1 MTMHGLPGQREVSGC
16 LQLTEVGF
24 RTNDRHPSKPSVQ
37 ASHSQ
42 QESQCLSDDLS
53 LLQLVSLQEAG
64 PSPVAQIKKM
74 HNKNHSKADA
84 KKEVPLVSKED
95 TAVYRE
101 VSR

>member
-1 MTMHGLPGQREVSGC
+1 MHGLPGQREVSGC

-42 QESQCLSDDLS
+42 QESQCLSADLS